1 MKTKSLRIEQKEANM
16 DLVDEQINS
25 ILEELENNDHEIIDI
40 RLAVGRDADTSSGLD
55 KKFSITVL
63 IMYE

>member
-1 MKTKSLRIEQKEANM
+1 MKTKLLRIEQKEANM
-16 DLVDEQINS
+16 NLVDEQINS
-25 ILEELENNDHEIIDI
+25 TLEELENNDHEIIDI
-40 RLAVGRDADTSSGLD
+40 RLAVGRDADSSSELD

>member
-1 MKTKSLRIEQKEANM
+1 MKTKLLRIEQKEANM
-16 DLVDEQINS
+16 NLVDEQINS

-40 RLAVGRDADTSSGLD
+40 RLAVGRDADSSSELD